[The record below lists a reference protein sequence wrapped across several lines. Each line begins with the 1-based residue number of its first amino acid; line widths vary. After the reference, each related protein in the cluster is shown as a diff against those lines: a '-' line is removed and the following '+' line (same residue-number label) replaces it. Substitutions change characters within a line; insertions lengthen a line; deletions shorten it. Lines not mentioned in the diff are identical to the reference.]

1 MNYARVLAVWVF
13 CLLIQGCA
21 TQTFAPEQAPEFLV
35 IRDFTPMYRLGPM
48 QARGPDASLKV
59 NTRVKMLRKE
69 MGYSLVQL
77 EDERTGY
84 VANENLAV
92 APPRPPEPKV
102 SDFVPDNASTGARG
116 RRGKPSSPAYRGEQ
130 LNDIPLPDLSVP
142 PPDLNIAPE
151 DISAPTPAPEAP
163 LEKPK
168 FRI

>member
-1 MNYARVLAVWVF
+1 
-13 CLLIQGCA
+13 
-21 TQTFAPEQAPEFLV
+21 
-35 IRDFTPMYRLGPM
+35 M

-102 SDFVPDNASTGARG
+102 SEFIPDNASTGARG
-116 RRGKPSSPAYRGEQ
+116 RRGKPSSPPYRGEQ
-130 LNDIPLPDLSVP
+130 LNDIPLPDLDVP

-151 DISAPTPAPEAP
+151 DISAPTPAPEVP